1 MKLIDEK
8 KKSKIGL
15 LNAVKDQDVQLNG
28 KL

>member
-15 LNAVKDQDVQLNG
+15 LNAAKDQDVQLNG